1 MLIGAFTNWVWKA
14 MKRQSAARSPTL
26 ILLSAFM
33 IIFRSSFPFG
43 IINLKLHREIRWGQI
58 RIVLHQSKDFLFL
71 RKLRVFVD
79 YDFHCV
85 STIVGRRIMWL
96 VADHHHPRV
105 CPLICFRVSSYAFP
119 AAAAPAFECQY
130 IFGTF
135 QGVFNHPILTTLLSL
150 LPNWFFN
157 RKVSNS
163 VFHSLL
169 YKQSRRF

>member
-58 RIVLHQSKDFLFL
+58 RIVLQQSKDFLFL

-119 AAAAPAFECQY
+119 AAVLFSSFWVPIYFRHFSRSFQPPDFDDSFVIASQL
-130 IFGTF
+130 IF
-135 QGVFNHPILTTLLSL
+135 
-150 LPNWFFN
+150 
-157 RKVSNS
+157 
-163 VFHSLL
+163 
-169 YKQSRRF
+169 QSEGF